1 VEEEVHEHVTFS
13 CEPPLPLPF
22 KHPPKLFNL
31 VPYMLR
37 KYDWLSNSIND
48 FKKQLAIY
56 IRLSLKEVGQN
67 GLITSSSC

>member
-1 VEEEVHEHVTFS
+1 VGEEAHEHVTFS
-13 CEPPLPLPF
+13 WEPPLPLPF
-22 KHPPKLFNL
+22 KHPPKLFSL

-56 IRLSLKEVGQN
+56 
-67 GLITSSSC
+67 

>member
-1 VEEEVHEHVTFS
+1 VEEEAHEHVTFS
-13 CEPPLPLPF
+13 WEPPLPLPF

-56 IRLSLKEVGQN
+56 IRLSPKEVGKN

>member
-1 VEEEVHEHVTFS
+1 VEGEAHEHVTLS
-13 CEPPLPLPF
+13 WEPPLPLPF

-31 VPYMLR
+31 VPYMLK

-56 IRLSLKEVGQN
+56 IELSLKEVG
-67 GLITSSSC
+67 